1 MKICLD
7 FFPEHCNNP
16 TESEGHTMAITVDVA
31 RASEKWKRK
40 AGSSQQDYEDGVRL
54 TTNDWGTKTSAASTS
69 YVAGVQAAIG
79 AKRWEAGVAK
89 AGTAGWREP
98 TLAKGPARWA
108 QGIQLSGDKYA
119 QGFAPY
125 AQVISSTTLP
135 PRGPRGAAVNYQR
148 SQALGQALNIRRT
161 GAASR

>member
-1 MKICLD
+1 M
-7 FFPEHCNNP
+7 P
-16 TESEGHTMAITVDVA
+16 ITVDVA
-31 RASEKWKRK
+31 RAAEKWKRK

-54 TTNDWGTKTSAASTS
+54 TTNDWGTRTASAASS

-119 QGFAPY
+119 QGFSAY

-135 PRGPRGAAVNYQR
+135 PRGPRGSAVNYQR
-148 SQALGQALNIRRT
+148 SQVLGTALNVRRT
-161 GAASR
+161 GSAGR